1 MTDEL
6 IIKSLSTLEDLQE
19 VQRLEILVWGM
30 DCVPTHQTITA
41 VKNGGL
47 VLGGYINGQLVG
59 FQYSFPGFKDGR
71 VFLCSHMLAIHPDH
85 QKKGYGRLLKLAQ
98 KEEALKKGYDL
109 ITWTYDPLESVN
121 ANLNIGK
128 LKAVCSTYMEDCYGE
143 MKDALNEGLSTD
155 RFMVEWNI
163 RQEANEEPPLPDK
176 ATHIVTTGMND
187 QGFPYIK
194 DYHLKTNADVV
205 AIPIP
210 TDIQKIKKGDLSLA
224 IDWRSITGELFKTL
238 FAKGYVAVGIA
249 REQGEDIQNYLLKKQ
264 E

>member
-6 IIKSLSTLEDLQE
+6 IIKSLSSLEDLQE

-30 DCVPTHQTITA
+30 DCIPTHQTLTA

-47 VLGGYINGQLVG
+47 VLGGYINDELVG
-59 FQYSFPGFKDGR
+59 FQYSFPGFKEGR
-71 VFLCSHMLAIHPDH
+71 VFLCSHLLAIHPDH

-98 KEEALKKGYDL
+98 KQVARKKGYDL
-109 ITWTYDPLESVN
+109 IIWTYDPLESVN

-128 LKAVCSTYMEDCYGE
+128 LKAVCSTYMEDCYGT
-143 MKDALNEGLSTD
+143 MKGTLNEGLSTD

-163 RQEANEEPPLPDK
+163 HQESAEQASVPIGAAPIVSTAVNE
-176 ATHIVTTGMND
+176 
-187 QGFPYIK
+187 QGFPFISTYQLET
-194 DYHLKTNADVV
+194 DADVV

-210 TDIQKIKKGDLSLA
+210 TDIQKIKKDNLHLA
-224 IDWRSITGELFKTL
+224 MDWRLKTAELFKTY
-238 FAKGYVAVGIA
+238 FAKGYVVVGVD
-249 REQGEDIQNYLLKKQ
+249 REQGEHIQNYLLKKQ